1 MTVNIPAT
9 VVKCLLGHFIDKRH
23 LAYCF
28 VGKDKRLISSGGDL
42 AFYGLENLKNGD
54 LVDDALQFME
64 ESMFSDCQSIFIE
77 HVFFTS
83 DSTANIYISTDG
95 QGICVILTDVTPE
108 VRRIEAMQQTG
119 NELNLCRERL
129 RQLELRL
136 RSAQNRP

>member
-9 VVKCLLGHFIDKRH
+9 VVKCLLDHFIDKRH

-28 VGKDKRLISSGGDL
+28 VDKDKRLISSGGDL
-42 AFYGLENLKNGD
+42 TFYGLENLKNGD
-54 LVDDALQFME
+54 LVDDALQFVE

-129 RQLELRL
+129 RRLEGR
-136 RSAQNRP
+136 